1 MRILPKQIIAD
12 IPILKVRD
20 FFVYLDRHHRD
31 TFILKEV
38 CDYFN
43 ISESKAKN
51 LLNELF
57 DEELIEVGNGCYK
70 LTLKGTALSIAR
82 CVPPLNRVKADK
94 ILKDFMQRV
103 EEINSSDYYL
113 YSVSKILL
121 FGSYI
126 QENAIDFG
134 DIDIAFELEKKIK
147 NYDEHKRLNN
157 DLVKKARAEGRSFS
171 SFVDEI
177 FYSRTLVE
185 LKLKNRNRYISLH
198 EMSDGVLEITET
210 KQIYPVVME

>member
-1 MRILPKQIIAD
+1 M
-12 IPILKVRD
+12 
-20 FFVYLDRHHRD
+20 
-31 TFILKEV
+31 
-38 CDYFN
+38 
-43 ISESKAKN
+43 
-51 LLNELF
+51 NELF

-147 NYDEHKRLNN
+147 NSNEHKRLNS
-157 DLVKKARAEGRSFS
+157 DLVKKARDEGRSFS
-171 SFVDEI
+171 SYVDEI
-177 FYSRTLVE
+177 FYSRTLVV

-198 EMSDGVLEITET
+198 EMSDGVLELTET
-210 KQIYPVVME
+210 KQVYPVVME